1 MPIFYR
7 IGNSLE
13 FPCEITSSRSE
24 SRKRPC
30 SLFYKHC
37 KNSNHKNSN
46 NHYKNYNRIYSRQ
59 SRIAVFILILLI
71 LPVLTGC
78 KKRQDIVLDVEM
90 DSGSPDDM
98 QKMEGAEEALGSDEA
113 TDSLQPAENTAAP
126 ESEPALIYVH
136 ICGAVLNPGVYEL
149 PAGSRVFSGIE
160 AAGGLS
166 EDAYGD
172 YVNQAETLQD
182 GQKLVIP
189 TTDEIEAAKA
199 DGTFEQLWVNNT
211 TAGNEAGEAASSTN
225 GGGKI
230 NINTASESELQ
241 GITGIGATRAA
252 AIVQYRNEHGS
263 FGSIEDIMQVSGI
276 KEGTYEKIKDEITV
290 N

>member
-1 MPIFYR
+1 MPEIYIYR
-7 IGNSLE
+7 
-13 FPCEITSSRSE
+13 
-24 SRKRPC
+24 
-30 SLFYKHC
+30 
-37 KNSNHKNSN
+37 KNSYHKNSN
-46 NHYKNYNRIYSRQ
+46 KYYKNYNRIYRRQ

-78 KKRQDIVLDVEM
+78 KKKQDIVLDVEM
-90 DSGSPDDM
+90 DFGSPGDTQNMAGVD
-98 QKMEGAEEALGSDEA
+98 EALESEE
-113 TDSLQPAENTAAP
+113 TTVSQQPAENTAAP
-126 ESEPALIYVH
+126 EPEPDSIYVH

-149 PAGSRVFSGIE
+149 PEGSRVFFGIK

-172 YVNQAETLQD
+172 YVNQAETLRD

-189 TTDEIEAAKA
+189 TVDEIEAAKEN
-199 DGTFEQLWVNNT
+199 GTYEQLWANNT
-211 TAGNEAGEAASSTN
+211 TAGNEADGAGAGTASDTDS
-225 GGGKI
+225 GGKI
-230 NINTASESELQ
+230 NINTASESQLQ